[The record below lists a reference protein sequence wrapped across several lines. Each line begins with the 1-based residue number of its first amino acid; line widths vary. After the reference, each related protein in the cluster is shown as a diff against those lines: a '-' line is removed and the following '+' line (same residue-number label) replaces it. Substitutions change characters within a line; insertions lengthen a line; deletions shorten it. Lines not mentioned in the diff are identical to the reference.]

1 MRSAATIASQMPF
14 MPIISGRIITAAIW
28 NSSVL
33 ENEIAAE
40 TKPLLSA
47 VKKDD
52 AKILKPE
59 IKKDIENS
67 LKPLQVK
74 SKSSLSYPTNIFE
87 SGDASSKADRHKR
100 HLACNR
106 CSRSISYNCFRSILY
121 CKKEKI

>member
-1 MRSAATIASQMPF
+1 MPN
-14 MPIISGRIITAAIW
+14 ISGRIITAAIW

-87 SGDASSKADRHKR
+87 RGDASIKAAAVKNTPETATIIRLFFSKPFNS
-100 HLACNR
+100 L
-106 CSRSISYNCFRSILY
+106 
-121 CKKEKI
+121 